1 MKKVTKLRLIG
12 GAILMF
18 NLWLTGYYNIEGIPL
33 LLLTLGFAVG
43 YEYLVVRSAS
53 KNAENPE

>member
-33 LLLTLGFAVG
+33 LVFTFGFAAW
-43 YEYLVVRSAS
+43 YESLVVRSAS
-53 KNAENPE
+53 TTTEKSE